1 MSYPENEEDF
11 VQEPTEENAEKSAS
25 LTEGIRKA
33 LLYGA
38 NAVFTSEDGLKNMVT
53 DLKLPKE
60 AVSFLLTQTDK
71 GRREI
76 LDSVSG
82 EVKRF
87 LENVDIAGVFRKSLS
102 GLTLEVKS
110 EIKFRENDVEVQNT
124 TVKRKTKKKTRKKDT
139 KES

>member
-1 MSYPENEEDF
+1 MDHPENENDFIELED
-11 VQEPTEENAEKSAS
+11 EENEKSGS
-25 LTEGIRKA
+25 LTDGIRKA

-38 NAVFTSEDGLKNMVT
+38 NAVFTSEEGLRNMVT

-87 LENVDIAGVFRKSLS
+87 LENIDIAGVFRKSLS

-110 EIKFRENDVEVQNT
+110 EIKFRQNDIEVQST
-124 TVKRKTKKKTRKKDT
+124 TVKRKTKKKKPRKKDT

>member
-1 MSYPENEEDF
+1 MSYPENEDDF
-11 VQEPTEENAEKSAS
+11 VQESVEENGDKAGS

-110 EIKFRENDVEVQNT
+110 EIKFRENDVEVENT
-124 TVKRKTKKKTRKKDT
+124 TVTRKPKKKTRKKSAT
-139 KES
+139 K